1 MRPPH
6 VNPLLSPDDIA
17 ALAALKERMALARR
31 GPTGLLPW
39 MRLFAVDYALARSS
53 YSKDELLELAR
64 RFSNNPQLSRLKL
77 NQVMRR
83 QDFRDLVERF
93 VADTEAAAREKLQAM
108 LPKTLEYVE
117 ESIDNARAAKDYK
130 AMPTVVEPVL
140 GRTVPKKEEK
150 EQQTPQV
157 VVNMGAKFA
166 QMFAETAIQDA
177 EVEELPL
184 PREEEDMSQ
193 G

>member
-1 MRPPH
+1 MAH
-6 VNPLLSPDDIA
+6 TNPLLSPEDVQ
-17 ALAALKERMALARR
+17 ALADLNARLKLARQ
-31 GPTGLLPW
+31 PPKGLLPW

-53 YSKDELLELAR
+53 FSKDELLELAR
-64 RFSNNPQLSRLKL
+64 KFSNNPALSRLKL

-83 QDFRDLVERF
+83 QDFRDLVEKF

-108 LPKTLEYVE
+108 LPKTLLYVE
-117 ESIDNARAAKDYK
+117 ESIDHAREAKDYK

-157 VVNMGAKFA
+157 VVNLGGKFA
-166 QMFAETAIQDA
+166 QMFAETAMQEA
-177 EVEELPL
+177 EVEELP
-184 PREEEDMSQ
+184 PPTEEGEI
-193 G
+193 